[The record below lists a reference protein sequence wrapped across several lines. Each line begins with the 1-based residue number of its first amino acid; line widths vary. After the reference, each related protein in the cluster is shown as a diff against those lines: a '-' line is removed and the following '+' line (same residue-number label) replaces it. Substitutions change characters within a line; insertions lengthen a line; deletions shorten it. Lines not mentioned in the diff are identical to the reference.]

1 MGGKHGKYVYVRRN
15 DGVYVKVRV
24 LKSRSDEDPEK
35 YIPLPF
41 KTKNPPP
48 TFKVLKEEELPDETR
63 EKLYTI

>member
-15 DGVYVKVRV
+15 DGIYVKVRL

-35 YIPLPF
+35 YIPLSF
-41 KTKNPPP
+41 KTKSPPS
-48 TFKVLKEEELPDETR
+48 TFRVLKEEELPDEAR